1 MLICFCIIGCIKQV
15 LAARDSK
22 KNTCVA
28 IQRELQ
34 QVRVLLALLR
44 PAPQGRQ
51 CQNDEIHCNSL
62 CIFVVMAYQSR
73 SFFAHYPAVRFMPV
87 FGRTQTGRVRLPSAP
102 SRQAI
107 FDNGATMLQLKY
119 VHRNTHTVQISILLN
134 LPQ

>member
-1 MLICFCIIGCIKQV
+1 MFLF
-15 LAARDSK
+15 LAALNRSLQLEIAK

-51 CQNDEIHCNSL
+51 YQNDEIHCNSL

-73 SFFAHYPAVRFMPV
+73 LFLAHYPAVRFMPV